1 MIRLGVPADAAEVAR
16 VFVQAW
22 RGGYRGLVDDRII
35 DGLDATVWSLNFAR
49 RLADDAL
56 TTIVWPAEDCL
67 LGFAISRVDQQFS
80 NVGYLASLYV
90 DPAASGRGIGSAL
103 LAEVLQAFRRDGLT
117 TGSLWV
123 FSANHRAR
131 RLYERWGF
139 AATDQTTVDPQW
151 GVEQAR
157 YQRALR

>member
-1 MIRLGVPADAAEVAR
+1 MIRPGVPADAAGLAR

-35 DGLDATVWSLNFAR
+35 EGLDLTAWTTTFLQ
-49 RLADDAL
+49 RLTDDAL
-56 TTIVWPAEDCL
+56 ATIVWSEERCV

-80 NVGYLASLYV
+80 DAGYLASLYV
-90 DPAASGRGIGSAL
+90 DPAASGCGIGSAL
-103 LAEVLQAFRRDGLT
+103 LAEVLQTFRNRGLT

-131 RLYERWGF
+131 SLYEHWGF
-139 AATDQTTVDPQW
+139 TATGQTTIDPQW
-151 GVEQAR
+151 GVEQIR
-157 YQRALR
+157 YQRDLP